1 MNEPLMQQAESNSK
15 PPLVQTAVTVL
26 WTAWAIS
33 ACGIVANTLLLSG
46 GRGAAITAISILL
59 LHAVVYNLIS
69 KGNNIARWLLLV
81 FVLLAIPKLLLVGN
95 YIANDTAILAIEVVI
110 DFSLRAVAVILLF
123 TGASA
128 QYFKKPKG
136 RKAN

>member
-1 MNEPLMQQAESNSK
+1 MNEPLFQQAESISK
-15 PPLVQTAVTVL
+15 PPLVQTAVAFL

-46 GRGAAITAISILL
+46 GRDVAITAISILL
-59 LHAVVYNLIS
+59 IHAFVYTLIS

-95 YIANDTAILAIEVVI
+95 YVANDTAILAIEVVI
-110 DFSLRAVAVILLF
+110 RL
-123 TGASA
+123 
-128 QYFKKPKG
+128 
-136 RKAN
+136 